1 MSMEFEE
8 YAARKRAIE
17 QEQEEIRAERIKLR
31 KENLRTTLTS
41 ALQAAGIDPSW
52 AALLSVESESDIPRV
67 VNELRARGVG
77 GRTLNLEGI
86 GRRLAAQEREANE
99 HAAQASVY
107 FGDGEGE

>member
-8 YAARKRAIE
+8 YAVRKRAME
-17 QEQEEIRAERIKLR
+17 QEQDEIRAERIKLR

-52 AALLSVESESDIPRV
+52 AALLSVESESDVPRV

-77 GRTLNLEGI
+77 GRTLNFEGI